1 MKKSPSLARSKLKP
15 IRRSNTILKGSSD
28 GEEDKR
34 RTRAVLAGFLIG
46 RQPASGLSIAQ
57 FCKQT
62 GVSAN
67 SFFVWK
73 RRLRPQNGQA
83 NRGEPRSRSNVFVKR
98 SPSNSPAAAARPLVP
113 VRLLADPDRFR
124 ALDAAVFE
132 VEWPNGLVLR
142 VPAECNGRAVRDVV
156 KALAPLLVGERASC

>member
-1 MKKSPSLARSKLKP
+1 MVKRTS
-15 IRRSNTILKGSSD
+15 
-28 GEEDKR
+28 GEREQFWRD
-34 RTRAVLAGFLIG
+34 LIG

-98 SPSNSPAAAARPLVP
+98 SRSNSPAAAARPLVP
-113 VRLLADPDRFR
+113 VRLLADPDRSR
-124 ALDAAVFE
+124 APHAAVFE